1 MSLGNWYTLFQ
12 VNWNCISRLNVL
24 QLDQR
29 FIDCIKRLVSPG
41 LGLLSGG
48 NLGLRYV
55 AIKTRVSLGD
65 VDFDMQKNCMS
76 DTERSLIFD
85 WPRKLEDRTEKRKNA
100 DTDSA
105 QALCHKSFLK
115 TF

>member
-1 MSLGNWYTLFQ
+1 
-12 VNWNCISRLNVL
+12 
-24 QLDQR
+24 
-29 FIDCIKRLVSPG
+29 
-41 LGLLSGG
+41 
-48 NLGLRYV
+48 
-55 AIKTRVSLGD
+55 
-65 VDFDMQKNCMS
+65 MS

>member
-1 MSLGNWYTLFQ
+1 M
-12 VNWNCISRLNVL
+12 
-24 QLDQR
+24 
-29 FIDCIKRLVSPG
+29 SPG

-55 AIKTRVSLGD
+55 AIKKRVSLGG

-85 WPRKLEDRTEKRKNA
+85 WPIKLEDRTENA
-100 DTDSA
+100 RTPILIVHRPYGTS
-105 QALCHKSFLK
+105 HF
-115 TF
+115 